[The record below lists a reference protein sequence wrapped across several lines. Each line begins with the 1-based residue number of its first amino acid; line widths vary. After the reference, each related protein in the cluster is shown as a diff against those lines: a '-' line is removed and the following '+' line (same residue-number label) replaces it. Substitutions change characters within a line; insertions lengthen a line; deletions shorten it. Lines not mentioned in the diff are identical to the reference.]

1 MSKNRH
7 TDTGK
12 FMKGES
18 TGVYRGKMKHN
29 SAAVEAFKD
38 ALHTTPSRKPVCAHD
53 GPSVNTDTLAD
64 ISSRGATDFGAG
76 KSNA

>member
-18 TGVYRGKMKHN
+18 TGVYRGKMKHGR
-29 SAAVEAFKD
+29 AVEAFKD
-38 ALHTTPSRKPVCAHD
+38 ALHTVPSRKPVCAHD
-53 GPSVNTDTLAD
+53 GPSVNSDTLAE
-64 ISSRGATDFGAG
+64 ISSRGATDFGTG
-76 KSNA
+76 KSNG